1 MAEQDPNK
9 PYLTQPT
16 TVTDLERR
24 YAEEA
29 EGKKVEVVN
38 PTPYA
43 VEDNDVSMYAGV
55 SEEYATYADERQK
68 PYAAEDGPEAE
79 AEARIRGAE
88 YGQTTVQ
95 QPKKVTFHDGED
107 EVVDGVRPSSKAVG
121 GLAQVGPH
129 TLGLTANEP
138 VAAVVQP
145 SFDAPAGA
153 EAEGDGDTPVASTEG
168 AGGDADPQA
177 QAGGGGTDTTEAAPA
192 PAAPKKAPG
201 RSNTGGDNDKQGAG
215 KD

>member
-9 PYLTQPT
+9 PYFTQPT

-29 EGKKVEVVN
+29 NGGKPVEVVN
-38 PTPYA
+38 VTPYA

-55 SEEYATYADERQK
+55 SEEYATYADVRQQ
-68 PYAAEDGPEAE
+68 PFAAEDGPEAE

-95 QPKKVTFHDGED
+95 QPKKVTFHDGD
-107 EVVDGVRPSSKAVG
+107 QEVVDGVAPGSKAVG
-121 GLAQVGPH
+121 GLGSVGPQS
-129 TLGLTANEP
+129 LGLTATQP
-138 VAAVVQP
+138 VPVTVKP
-145 SFDAPAGA
+145 SFDAPASD
-153 EAEGDGDTPVASTEG
+153 EAEGDGDTPVAVTEP
-168 AGGDADPQA
+168 AGGDVDPQQ
-177 QAGGGGTDTTEAAPA
+177 QAHGGVTDTTEAAPA
-192 PAAPKKAPG
+192 KAQPRKAQAPAA
-201 RSNTGGDNDKQGAG
+201 